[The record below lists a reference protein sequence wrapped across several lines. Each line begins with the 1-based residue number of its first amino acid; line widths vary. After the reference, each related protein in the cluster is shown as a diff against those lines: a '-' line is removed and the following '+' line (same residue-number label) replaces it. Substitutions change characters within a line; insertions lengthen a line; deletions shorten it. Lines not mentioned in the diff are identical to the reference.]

1 MQVIYNYIFHDL
13 YSPYLFSVKI
23 PVNSM
28 GKKPNSDEI
37 FSIGVDFCASNNI
50 EAGVVSALSKAGD
63 FQFSAVNASQNKIL
77 DELYEFTYEAFFEN
91 KKENVKVK
99 FNIIQASTPVIDSS
113 FIRFA
118 KKFFGSST
126 CEDTNCTGIVLVD
139 KKPYQIKLHSKR
151 IWALCSLDDPK
162 HAEWLP
168 GILHSD
174 GRITTIL
181 GEMVDPDSPDDI
193 RDFDNCPFEGYK
205 IEKVE

>member
-99 FNIIQASTPVIDSS
+99 FNIIQAGTPVIDSS

-118 KKFFGSST
+118 KKFLGSST

-162 HAEWLP
+162 HAERLP
-168 GILHSD
+168 GILHPD

>member
-1 MQVIYNYIFHDL
+1 
-13 YSPYLFSVKI
+13 
-23 PVNSM
+23 M

-37 FSIGVDFCASNNI
+37 FQIGVDFCASNNI
-50 EAGVVSALSKAGD
+50 EAGVVSAFSKAGD
-63 FQFSAVNASQNKIL
+63 FQFSAVNPTQNKVL

-91 KKENVKVK
+91 KKENIKVK
-99 FNIIQASTPVIDSS
+99 FNIIQAGTPVIDSS

-168 GILHSD
+168 GILHPD

>member
-50 EAGVVSALSKAGD
+50 EAGVVSSLSKAGD
-63 FQFSAVNASQNKIL
+63 FQFSAVNSSQNKVL

-99 FNIIQASTPVIDSS
+99 FNIIQAGTPVIDSS

-118 KKFFGSST
+118 KKFFGSIT

>member
-1 MQVIYNYIFHDL
+1 
-13 YSPYLFSVKI
+13 
-23 PVNSM
+23 M

-99 FNIIQASTPVIDSS
+99 FNIIQAGTPVIDSS

-168 GILHSD
+168 GILHPD

>member
-50 EAGVVSALSKAGD
+50 
-63 FQFSAVNASQNKIL
+63 

-99 FNIIQASTPVIDSS
+99 FNIIQAGTPVIDSS

-118 KKFFGSST
+118 KKFLGSST

-168 GILHSD
+168 GILHPD